1 MDRKTRVYLVGRVAG
16 QVTTLLRPLYSTR
29 TTTVIPFCV
38 CHCVYNPMHSNNCA
52 ISWRESQLFTCL
64 ALSLFHVAC
73 VHESAGIAL
82 WCPVQPSLFNVSS
95 VLIRPLNWV
104 NISQLNSV
112 HKIENKETFS
122 FLHLIHKNEINEC
135 SSTALVQEIVCNK
148 LLQITQK
155 LLIVSPYPDV
165 NSVKY

>member
-16 QVTTLLRPLYSTR
+16 VLRPLYSTR
-29 TTTVIPFCV
+29 TTAVIPFCV
-38 CHCVYNPMHSNNCA
+38 CHCVYNLMHRNNCA

-64 ALSLFHVAC
+64 ALSLFYVAC

-82 WCPVQPSLFNVSS
+82 WCPVQPSLCNVSS

-112 HKIENKETFS
+112 HKIENKETS
-122 FLHLIHKNEINEC
+122 FLHLIHKNKTNEC
-135 SSTALVQEIVCNK
+135 QSTALVQEIVCNK

-165 NSVKY
+165 NSMKY